1 MIATRSKYSRY
12 SRDCLRRDLVAVVR
26 QALDHIVIAVL
37 VRDEE
42 RTPQRTIV
50 GIQSILGKYLLI
62 VIKVVVIYRAV
73 ERHYYHLRRL
83 ESIQHAA
90 LMLGQMSL
98 SREIICNQVLE
109 IFYLFRMKTAG
120 NDCAISG
127 TEAIRKLADRRV
139 AALGQICRRLG
150 DRCWC

>member
-1 MIATRSKYSRY
+1 MIATRSKRSRY

-62 VIKVVVIYRAV
+62 VIKVVVIYCAV
-73 ERHYYHLRRL
+73 ECHYYHLRRL
-83 ESIQHAA
+83 ETFDTLHSY
-90 LMLGQMSL
+90 SDRCL
-98 SREIICNQVLE
+98 SRKFFTIG
-109 IFYLFRMKTAG
+109 Y
-120 NDCAISG
+120 
-127 TEAIRKLADRRV
+127 
-139 AALGQICRRLG
+139 
-150 DRCWC
+150 